1 METQP
6 HVQNVQPLVPFVKFL
21 NLMLILLINIFQEL
35 KKSFDCSRMMA
46 HSKAI
51 HVRLE

>member
-1 METQP
+1 MEPQP

-21 NLMLILLINIFQEL
+21 NFMLICLLIFFQAL

-51 HVRLE
+51 QVRLE